1 MAINY
6 KGPGFLAGCK
16 KLLADLK
23 PMTWKQRAEH
33 IWMYYKEHMFIA
45 LVVLVII
52 IGIISMALSAGKEVL
67 VSGVM
72 VNISMT
78 QEGRNYLERD
88 YLEDLGG
95 NKSTQSVNMY
105 SADFSALEDAMYE
118 EEQYSASQ
126 VLVGLVSGAK
136 LDYMLL
142 DQFGMEFY
150 IRQDV
155 YFDLREFFTEEE
167 IADLDAAKLLIYA
180 MEEGT
185 VDRVPIAV
193 DISGAEFVRENIGTE
208 KKTFFAIS
216 GNKPD
221 LEMCRDVYERIYK
234 WQKPAK

>member
-6 KGPGFLAGCK
+6 KDPTFREGWNRLM
-16 KLLADLK
+16 ADLK
-23 PMTWKQRAEH
+23 PMTWKQRIDH
-33 IWMYYKEHMFIA
+33 IWSYYKPQLFIGLMVIVF
-45 LVVLVII
+45 LVGAV
-52 IGIISMALSAGKEVL
+52 SMAFNANKETL

-95 NKSTQSVNMY
+95 NQNTQAVNMY
-105 SADFSALEDAMYE
+105 YANFSSLEDATYTE
-118 EEQYSASQ
+118 DQYSASQ
-126 VLVGLVSGAK
+126 VLIGLVAGAK

-142 DQFGMEFY
+142 DQFAMEFY

-167 IADLDAAKLLIYA
+167 LAELDAAKLVIFA

-185 VDRVPIAV
+185 TDRIPIAV
-193 DISGAEFVRENIGTE
+193 DISNAEFVKENISDE
-208 KKTFFAIS
+208 EKTFFAIS
-216 GNKPD
+216 GNTPD
-221 LEMCRDVYERIYK
+221 LKMCRDVYERIYK
-234 WQKPAK
+234 WQKPAQ

>member
-23 PMTWKQRAEH
+23 PMTWKQRIEH

-52 IGIISMALSAGKEVL
+52 VGAISMALSAGKETL

-72 VNISMT
+72 VNINIT
-78 QEGRNYLERD
+78 QEGRNYLEKD
-88 YLEDLGG
+88 YFEDLGG
-95 NKSTQSVNMY
+95 DPNTQQVNMY
-105 SADFSALEDAMYE
+105 YADFSALEDAMYE

-126 VLVGLVSGAK
+126 VLVGLVTGAK

-142 DQFGMEFY
+142 DQFAMEFY

-155 YFDLREFFTEEE
+155 YFDLRRFFTEEE
-167 IADLDAAKLLIYA
+167 LAELDAGKYVIYA
-180 MEEGT
+180 MEEGST
-185 VDRVPIAV
+185 DRVPIAV
-193 DISGAEFVRENIGTE
+193 DISRLEFVKENISTE
-208 KKTFFAIS
+208 ERTFFAIS
-216 GNKPD
+216 GNSPD
-221 LEMCRDVYERIYK
+221 LKMCRDVYERLQK
-234 WQKPAK
+234 WQKPAQ